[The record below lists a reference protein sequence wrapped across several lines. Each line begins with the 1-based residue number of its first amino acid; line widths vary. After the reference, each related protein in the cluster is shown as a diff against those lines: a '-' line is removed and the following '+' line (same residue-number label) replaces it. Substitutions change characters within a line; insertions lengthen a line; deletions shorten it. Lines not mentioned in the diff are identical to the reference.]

1 MAFKKKK
8 KVLGEWRCYKNKID
22 LLFDLYS
29 YYLMNNI
36 YIVLR
41 IILFQSCF
49 CDATSPN
56 TFFFLKA
63 MIMITQGQESKHQL
77 YPALPPLFT
86 NQQLRLLFCQNKTAP
101 RHRSR
106 SLSPLHLFSPET
118 NCLTT
123 KLSLVTKIDHIVLV
137 HSTKLAP
144 VDLPHKKGKT
154 CTSFELPHKKVKV

>member
-29 YYLMNNI
+29 YYLINNI

-77 YPALPPLFT
+77 YPALPICSIGLELIQKVYT
-86 NQQLRLLFCQNKTAP
+86 
-101 RHRSR
+101 S
-106 SLSPLHLFSPET
+106 
-118 NCLTT
+118 
-123 KLSLVTKIDHIVLV
+123 V
-137 HSTKLAP
+137 HSNPK
-144 VDLPHKKGKT
+144 
-154 CTSFELPHKKVKV
+154 F

>member
-77 YPALPPLFT
+77 YPHCLQINSWDYYFVKTKQLPAIAVGASLLCIYSLPRQIVSQQNFPL
-86 NQQLRLLFCQNKTAP
+86 
-101 RHRSR
+101 
-106 SLSPLHLFSPET
+106 SLK
-118 NCLTT
+118 LTT
-123 KLSLVTKIDHIVLV
+123 
-137 HSTKLAP
+137 
-144 VDLPHKKGKT
+144 
-154 CTSFELPHKKVKV
+154 

>member
-1 MAFKKKK
+1 MAFKKK

-29 YYLMNNI
+29 YYLINNI

-77 YPALPPLFT
+77 YPALPICSIGL
-86 NQQLRLLFCQNKTAP
+86 
-101 RHRSR
+101 
-106 SLSPLHLFSPET
+106 
-118 NCLTT
+118 
-123 KLSLVTKIDHIVLV
+123 
-137 HSTKLAP
+137 
-144 VDLPHKKGKT
+144 
-154 CTSFELPHKKVKV
+154 ELIQKVY